1 MHLERDDDSHG
12 RALLAGWT
20 GWAGLRL
27 EVAAGKTAGQAAGR
41 QARDI
46 ARWR

>member
-12 RALLAGWT
+12 LAA

-27 EVAAGKTAGQAAGR
+27 ELAAAGKTAGQAAVR
-41 QARDI
+41 QARDN

>member
-12 RALLAGWT
+12 LALLA

-27 EVAAGKTAGQAAGR
+27 EVAAGKPAGQAAVR